1 MLDFKTNLDFIRHSR
16 RLCGGENVTFCCDR
30 KVPKNAQ
37 RGLKRVQVW
46 TSAPFGLPPPQ
57 KFLAGKSGGCC
68 PAWLLFLALWFSKHF
83 CIKIALPE
91 FFTPAGRSVII
102 VLCSQKV
109 RLLPYL
115 LPLSYGIPSAFGA
128 RDLLLVSASTRS
140 EMMYGSML

>member
-1 MLDFKTNLDFIRHSR
+1 MLDCFSLR
-16 RLCGGENVTFCCDR
+16 
-30 KVPKNAQ
+30 
-37 RGLKRVQVW
+37 
-46 TSAPFGLPPPQ
+46 
-57 KFLAGKSGGCC
+57 SGFRNFF
-68 PAWLLFLALWFSKHF
+68 AE
-83 CIKIALPE
+83 KIALPE

-140 EMMYGSML
+140 EMMYGNML

>member
-1 MLDFKTNLDFIRHSR
+1 MASMLDCFSLR
-16 RLCGGENVTFCCDR
+16 
-30 KVPKNAQ
+30 
-37 RGLKRVQVW
+37 
-46 TSAPFGLPPPQ
+46 
-57 KFLAGKSGGCC
+57 SGFRNFF
-68 PAWLLFLALWFSKHF
+68 AE
-83 CIKIALPE
+83 KIALPE

-102 VLCSQKV
+102 VLCSQKA